1 MRHIKLSEHIFKKGK
16 FITPFNNLPMVKEF
30 EDEKSWAYGRMPEY
44 LWIGLIL
51 NHYGRDEGLRKSY
64 NIISLLHK
72 LAPNL
77 YTARLSEILKL
88 DTDVQEALF
97 EYVVSIGAKEVLN
110 PLTVFLTVSKTPT
123 FAKYFYCPNVSAS
136 ERCET
141 LVCTMSRIAD
151 HQSNPV
157 DISCY
162 SQITNFVNH
171 FYPWENRYRASR
183 RPFIFIN
190 HCFTPFAV
198 HPAWSSSSHRV

>member
-88 DTDVQEALF
+88 EILAFFMKL
-97 EYVVSIGAKEVLN
+97 ESKLLSVSLMESIVLGTT
-110 PLTVFLTVSKTPT
+110 LKSVIASMISLLMLVKTL
-123 FAKYFYCPNVSAS
+123 
-136 ERCET
+136 EE
-141 LVCTMSRIAD
+141 LL
-151 HQSNPV
+151 
-157 DISCY
+157 
-162 SQITNFVNH
+162 
-171 FYPWENRYRASR
+171 
-183 RPFIFIN
+183 
-190 HCFTPFAV
+190 CFQKMMI
-198 HPAWSSSSHRV
+198 